1 MEHLLLG
8 VAPARD
14 PSPSPH
20 QVLPWSTYS
29 KEHFELARAETI
41 LAQDHY
47 GAAQIMARDRIQ
59 GLTLTLTL
67 TPPPPLSLTP
77 YP

>member
-20 QVLPWSTYS
+20 QVLPWNTYS

-47 GAAQIMARDRIQ
+47 GLEDIKERIMEFIAV
-59 GLTLTLTL
+59 GPNPNPNLTLTLT
-67 TPPPPLSLTP
+67 
-77 YP
+77 